1 MIFTNPVLTIVIIL
15 ISLGFLLYAVKQVKK
30 GQLLLRYSLMWLF
43 LGALLFVVALFPLP
57 IFEISRLLGFNTSS
71 NFVFL
76 AAVFFLL
83 LIALSHA
90 KAISRQTIQLK
101 KLTQRQAIL
110 EMKHEIENDSVSEG
124 SSEKSS

>member
-15 ISLGFLLYAVKQVKK
+15 ISLGFLLYAVRQVKK

-110 EMKHEIENDSVSEG
+110 EMKHEIENDSASES